1 MYHSSTWRQSLLA
14 KHWLLSRLPNRRA
27 SSAIRRYMLGATP
40 FVLAETG
47 SRALFSQL
55 NNGFQQITAACNA
68 SRCGKSA
75 KFACCAYFHPT
86 NPVWDSNLPY
96 DVMWIETSGTL
107 QMRWGALA
115 FRDHSDHQ
123 NQRIDEYIIFADS
136 PGIATPLVFYG
147 AWSPLRD
154 SVAWHDGVLTEPE
167 FATACMR
174 GDSVLN
180 AVAIDANDESC
191 IDAIWSKRKAMHE
204 QLNLQRRGLPGPGE
218 IYQQSLGA
226 QFAVILLSIYAL
238 ANARRS
244 AEASKPAGF
253 GTSKNLPAVG
263 LPIPSRVRP
272 IRVGLLLDH
281 EGISTAADNLA
292 TGQRAAAC
300 LHTVRGHWRS
310 LQKTG
315 RKVWV
320 RATERGDPAR
330 GDKRRHGY
338 LVLS

>member
-1 MYHSSTWRQSLLA
+1 MYESPTWRQSLLA
-14 KHWLLSRLPNRRA
+14 KHWLLSRVSNRK
-27 SSAIRRYMLGATP
+27 SCSAIRRHMLDATP
-40 FVLAETG
+40 FVLTETG
-47 SRALFSQL
+47 SRVLFSQL
-55 NNGFQQITAACNA
+55 DNGFQQITAAYNA
-68 SRCGKSA
+68 SRCGKSEQ
-75 KFACCAYFHPT
+75 FACCAYFHPI

-115 FRDHSDHQ
+115 FRDHSDRQ
-123 NQRIDEYIIFADS
+123 NQRIDEYIIFTDS
-136 PGIATPLVFYG
+136 PGIVTPLVFYG
-147 AWSPLRD
+147 AWRPLRD
-154 SVAWHDGVLTEPE
+154 TVAWHDGVLTEPE

-174 GDSVLN
+174 GESVLN
-180 AVAIDANDESC
+180 AFAIDANDESC

-204 QLNLQRRGLPGPGE
+204 QLNWQHHSLSRPVE

-226 QFAVILLSIYAL
+226 QFAVILLSICAL
-238 ANARRS
+238 TNARRS

-253 GTSKNLPAVG
+253 GISKKLPAVG

-272 IRVGLLLDH
+272 IRVGLLFDH
-281 EGISTAADNLA
+281 EEISTAADNLG

-300 LHTVRGHWRS
+300 LHSVRGHWRS

-320 RATERGDPAR
+320 RASERGDPAR